1 MQQNWKSLIF
11 IWIDNDTIPKWFFNF
26 KEMFKKF
33 FAKSYLLILLPLIV
47 GCQNQN
53 EQVFYD
59 DYEEKEVIIKRMNVR
74 CKKFAYDGLSD
85 SPHDCKSFGY
95 FVDDKEKVFSG
106 QQWCPSKDDATCE
119 AAERYGLYW
128 K

>member
-1 MQQNWKSLIF
+1 
-11 IWIDNDTIPKWFFNF
+11 
-26 KEMFKKF
+26 MFKKF

-59 DYEEKEVIIKRMNVR
+59 DYEGREVIIKRMNVR
-74 CKKFAYDGLSD
+74 CEKFASGVVD

-95 FVDDKEKVFSG
+95 FVDDQEEVFSG
-106 QQWCPSKDDATCE
+106 DTWCPRKDKATCE
-119 AAERYGLYW
+119 AAERYGLY
-128 K
+128 